1 MLTARREALPKV
13 INLLGRGEK
22 KNIAPSGFA
31 FNEAFY
37 TQRGHKRVHSQSQ
50 RLFRA
55 VAGDSEE
62 CLAQPSV
69 TERFVG
75 VAYVTHLSR
84 GKKKIRL
91 WRRQN
96 AQSQIT
102 IFFLTLQISVC

>member
-13 INLLGRGEK
+13 INLLGRGGK

-84 GKKKIRL
+84 GKKNQALEKAECPVS
-91 WRRQN
+91 N
-96 AQSQIT
+96 Y
-102 IFFLTLQISVC
+102 IFF

>member
-1 MLTARREALPKV
+1 MLTAKREALPKV
-13 INLLGRGEK
+13 INLLGRGGK

-55 VAGDSEE
+55 VTGDSEE
-62 CLAQPSV
+62 CLAQPSF

-84 GKKKIRL
+84 EKKKSGSGEGRMPSL
-91 WRRQN
+91 KLH
-96 AQSQIT
+96 
-102 IFFLTLQISVC
+102 FFLTLQISVC

>member
-84 GKKKIRL
+84 GKKNQALEKAECPVS
-91 WRRQN
+91 N
-96 AQSQIT
+96 Y
-102 IFFLTLQISVC
+102 IFFF

>member
-1 MLTARREALPKV
+1 MLTAKREALPKV
-13 INLLGRGEK
+13 INLLSRGGK

-37 TQRGHKRVHSQSQ
+37 TQRGHKWVHSQSQ

-69 TERFVG
+69 TKRFVG

-84 GKKKIRL
+84 EKKNQALEKAECPVS
-91 WRRQN
+91 N
-96 AQSQIT
+96 Y

>member
-1 MLTARREALPKV
+1 MMLTAKREALPKV
-13 INLLGRGEK
+13 INLLSRGGK

-37 TQRGHKRVHSQSQ
+37 TQRGHKWVHSQSQ
-50 RLFRA
+50 RLLQA

-62 CLAQPSV
+62 CLAQPFV
-69 TERFVG
+69 TKRFVG

-84 GKKKIRL
+84 EKKIRL

-96 AQSQIT
+96 AQSQIN
-102 IFFLTLQISVC
+102 FF